1 MIISN
6 QSEISSLDK
15 QIVDFLEQNRQYLEQ
30 KGRAFVNTS
39 KEARLVQKQYKELT
53 ATNLKLKKKQKETQ
67 RQSDS
72 VLKNL
77 TSAKA
82 EFGSK
87 RGPFQE
93 KLCSVRE
100 GLHLERQ
107 AYHSRALVG
116 NDVHKLTKPDTINKI
131 AKMLCP

>member
-1 MIISN
+1 M
-6 QSEISSLDK
+6 
-15 QIVDFLEQNRQYLEQ
+15 
-30 KGRAFVNTS
+30 NTS
-39 KEARLVQKQYKELT
+39 KEAKLVQKQYKELT
-53 ATNLKLKKKQKETQ
+53 ATDLKLKKKQKETQ

-72 VLKNL
+72 VLKTS

-82 EFGSK
+82 EFESK

-93 KLCSVRE
+93 KLCSVLE

-116 NDVHKLTKPDTINKI
+116 NDVHKLTRNDTINKI
-131 AKMLCP
+131 AKVFKPFQVKLSDGNQEKFSSVEKMNRIHTLLTIQSLF

>member
-1 MIISN
+1 M
-6 QSEISSLDK
+6 
-15 QIVDFLEQNRQYLEQ
+15 
-30 KGRAFVNTS
+30 NTS
-39 KEARLVQKQYKELT
+39 KETRLVQKQYKELT

-67 RQSDS
+67 RQGGS

-82 EFGSK
+82 EFESK

-93 KLCSVRE
+93 KLCSVLE

-107 AYHSRALVG
+107 TYHSRALVG
-116 NDVHKLTKPDTINKI
+116 NDVHKLTKTDTINKM
-131 AKMLCP
+131 AKVFKPFQVKLSDRNQEKFPSVEKMNKIH